1 MLVNART
8 LSLFARFGKRA
19 ACPCKLRPAMRVIR
33 WMLLAVLALVT
44 VLIASWAP
52 IFDGLAPERIDRESD
67 FPGRPEVPRV
77 LLVSIDGLA
86 PRFMGEQQTPTLA
99 RLGRE
104 GLRARLARTV
114 VPSITMTS
122 HTSMLSG
129 APPEVHGVL
138 WNRYQPWRQIEV
150 PTLFD
155 ACAAER
161 LRCGLMA
168 GKRKFAHF
176 AEGESGVDRYVFA
189 PDAAAVLEATLVYL
203 RERSP
208 DFVMIHLAEVDFTG
222 HAHGWGSHE
231 QRSAI
236 ERIDG
241 LLGSFIVAAAAADE
255 RPLRL
260 LVTADHG
267 GSDTGHDSASMDDV
281 EIPWILWGHGIRSGV
296 ISDEVSTLDTAA
308 TVAALLGVEPP
319 GEGVSRFP

>member
-8 LSLFARFGKRA
+8 LNLFAPFGKRA
-19 ACPCKLRPAMRVIR
+19 GWPCKLRPAMRTIR
-33 WMLLAVLALVT
+33 WMSLGLLVLVLAP
-44 VLIASWAP
+44 IASWAP
-52 IFDGLAPERIDRESD
+52 IFGGLAPERIDRESG
-67 FPGRPEVPRV
+67 FPGRPEIPQV

-86 PRFMGEQQTPTLA
+86 PRFMGERETPTLA

-114 VPSITMTS
+114 VPSLTMTS
-122 HTSMLSG
+122 HTSMISG
-129 APPEVHGVL
+129 VPPEIHGVL
-138 WNRYQPWRQIEV
+138 WNHYQPWRQIEV

-176 AEGESGVDRYVFA
+176 AEEEPGVDRYVFA
-189 PDAAAVLEATLVYL
+189 PDAAAVFEAALVYL
-203 RERSP
+203 RERRP
-208 DFVMIHLAEVDFTG
+208 DFVMIHLAEVDLTG
-222 HAHGWGSHE
+222 HDHGWGSDE

-241 LLGSFIVAAAAADE
+241 LLGLFVAAAAAEE

-267 GSDTGHDSASMDDV
+267 GSDTGHGSASKDDA
-281 EIPWILWGHGIRSGV
+281 EIPWILWGHGIPRGV
-296 ISDEVSTLDTAA
+296 IADEVSTLDTAA
-308 TVAALLGVEPP
+308 TVATLLGVEPL